1 MKKTLFG
8 LLSFFPL
15 CKHAQ
20 AQEIPRNLNDEMFST
35 YYRQRVST
43 FRDMPLKTGKIVFL
57 GNSITDGAEW
67 DELFDNDPNI
77 INRGISGDITA
88 GVLNRLD
95 EVTKRKPSKIF
106 LLIGTNDL
114 AHGIRPDSIEKNI
127 FLIAQIAHKQ
137 SPYTKL
143 YIQSITPVN
152 NYYKMFS
159 DHTGNG
165 AMINE
170 INDVLKNNEAK
181 YNYTYVDIHSLFADA
196 EDKFN
201 IRLTNDGLHMKG
213 DAYEVWKHKIYP
225 YVYNLQEHPG
235 LLPLPGKVIWRNNS
249 FPLYK
254 CSSIVIGNDS
264 LKNIAGELQKI
275 IASNGFEIP
284 VSNKFNSDF
293 SIQLQIGK
301 IDAARLSDEAYHL
314 SVDSNKI
321 ILIANA
327 LHGLFDGV
335 QTLRQLMR
343 AKSVVDGC
351 EIQDE
356 PAFQWRG
363 YMVDVGR
370 NFQSM
375 NLLKQQ
381 IDVMA
386 SLKLNIFHFHLT
398 EDVAWRLQIKQ
409 YPQLTDA
416 KNMTRNAGL
425 FYTTD
430 DLKELIAYCKARF
443 ITLVPEID
451 MPGHSAAFK
460 RATGFDMQSDSGMTA
475 IKNILR
481 EVCDTYDIP
490 YIHIGADEVKIRNKN
505 FLPQMIS
512 LLENNG
518 KKVIGWEPGGNFS
531 PSVIRQLWG
540 DDAGRTA
547 FGQGFLQID
556 SRNLYINHMDAEES
570 VVSIF
575 NHEIDNALK
584 GDDQK
589 IGATLCLWNDRRL
602 NTGGDNLTQNP
613 VYPAMLAFAER
624 SWCGGGYGTGNKVFL
639 SDTASREYK
648 DFSAFENRLTD
659 IKKEFF
665 TQLPFPY
672 VKQQNIHWQLI
683 GSYDNGG
690 NLSESF
696 APEEN
701 NFDFVKAKNAMSVNG
716 ATVILRHFWNPV
728 VKGILS
734 DPKENATYYAY
745 AKHWSDADTTAQM
758 WLGFYDFSRSTA
770 TDPPQEDTWNNLQS
784 KIWLNGKTIAPP
796 QWQRAGQ
803 QGNSEV
809 PYVDENYYFRKPT
822 EVRLKKGWNTILIKL
837 PIGKFNSGIW
847 YAPVKWMFT
856 AVFIEHDENSFNWK
870 QDDRFYGR

>member
-1 MKKTLFG
+1 MKKIFFS
-8 LLSFFPL
+8 LLSVLLFSTS
-15 CKHAQ
+15 AYT
-20 AQEIPRNLNDEMFST
+20 QEIPKNLNDEMFPT
-35 YYRQRVST
+35 YYRQRVSA
-43 FRDMPLKTGKIVFL
+43 FRTMPVRAGQIVFL

-67 DELFDNDPNI
+67 GELFDNDPNI

-114 AHGIRPDSIEKNI
+114 AHGIKPDSIEKNI
-127 FLIAQIAHKQ
+127 FLIAQIVHKQ

-152 NYYKMFS
+152 NYYKMFG

-165 AMINE
+165 AMVNE
-170 INDVLKNNEAK
+170 INDVLKSNAAK
-181 YNYTYVDIHSLFADA
+181 YNYVYINIHSLFADA

-213 DAYEVWKHKIYP
+213 DAYEIWKHKIYA
-225 YVYNLQEHPG
+225 YVYDLQEHPA
-235 LLPLPGKVIWRNNS
+235 LLPLPKKVIWSNNF

-254 CSSIVIGNDS
+254 CASIVIGNDS
-264 LKNIAGELQKI
+264 LKNIAGDLQKI
-275 IASNGFEIP
+275 IASDGFDIP
-284 VSNKFNSDF
+284 VSNKLNNDF
-293 SIQLQIGK
+293 FIQLKIGK
-301 IDAARLSDEAYHL
+301 IDAVRLSDEAYNL

-321 ILIANA
+321 ILTANT
-327 LHGLFDGV
+327 LHGLFNGV

-343 AKSVVDGC
+343 AKSVVEGC
-351 EIQDE
+351 EIQDG

-386 SLKLNIFHFHLT
+386 SLKMNIFHFHLT

-416 KNMTRNAGL
+416 KNTTRNAGL

-460 RATGFDMQSDSGMTA
+460 RVMGFDMQSDSGVIVM
-475 IKNILR
+475 KNILN

-490 YIHIGADEVKIRNKN
+490 YIHIGADEVKIQNKN
-505 FLPQMIS
+505 FLPQMVS
-512 LLENNG
+512 LIESKG
-518 KKVIGWEPGGNFS
+518 KKVVGWEPGGNFS

-540 DDAGRTA
+540 DDAGITGS
-547 FGQGFLQID
+547 GQGFRQID

-575 NHEIDNALK
+575 NHEIDNALQ
-584 GDDQK
+584 GDNQK

-602 NTGGDNLTQNP
+602 NTGEDNLTQNP

-624 SWCGGGYGTGNKVFL
+624 SWCGGGYGIDNKVSL
-639 SDTASREYK
+639 SDTASSEYK
-648 DFSAFENRLTD
+648 DFSAFENRLID

-672 VKQQNIHWQLI
+672 VKQQNVHWQLI
-683 GSYDNGG
+683 GPYDNGG
-690 NLSESF
+690 DLSGSF
-696 APEEN
+696 APEKE
-701 NFDFVKAKNAMSVNG
+701 NFDFANAKNAMLVNG
-716 ATVILRHFWNPV
+716 ATIILRHFWNPV

-734 DPKENATYYAY
+734 DPKENTTYYAY
-745 AKHWSDADTTAQM
+745 AKYWSDADTTTQM

-770 TDPPQEDTWNNLQS
+770 TDPPKANTWNNLQS

-803 QGNSEV
+803 QGNSEI
-809 PYVDENYYFRKPT
+809 PYVDENYYFRKPA
-822 EVRLKKGWNTILIKL
+822 EVGLKKGWNTILIKL
-837 PIGKFNSGIW
+837 PAGKFNSGIW

-856 AVFIEHDENSFNWK
+856 AVFIKHDRNGTNWK
-870 QDDRFYGR
+870 QDERFYDR